1 MKHLRILSQS
11 SLSRRRKN
19 PLLLQKSKKR
29 LFSQSLLL
37 RKQLYLR
44 LQKKLRKKSPKS
56 RLKLGS

>member
-1 MKHLRILSQS
+1 LKHLRILSQS